1 MSRQMQTLTV
11 KKSCHSWLTEF
22 LSSVGSLLAA
32 GGTWLCSSAQVKHL
46 IAYPMTENL
55 NYPSEW
61 WRSATKGSWWII
73 PPTDEDEAEENF
85 LKNLPKTK
93 IPPSSTVHMAVDIIY
108 SIFCEYDI
116 GFIHQGLADEHT

>member
-1 MSRQMQTLTV
+1 MSRQTQTLTV

-32 GGTWLCSSAQVKHL
+32 GGTCLCSSAQVKHL
-46 IAYPMTENL
+46 IAYPMSEIL
-55 NYPSEW
+55 NCPSEW

-85 LKNLPKTK
+85 LKTRPKRIIHSTYGRGYHLLYFLRVRHWFY
-93 IPPSSTVHMAVDIIY
+93 SSG
-108 SIFCEYDI
+108 I
-116 GFIHQGLADEHT
+116 GR